1 MAFFLLLDFIIAEW
15 RNIVKYFREIFWIF
29 CNATYYFED
38 MMMSLNGI
46 TKGTEFESMMK
57 SLMQGEANG
66 VMMYYALAQLAREQ
80 GLEDVAEGFIAAA
93 NEEAVHAGF
102 YAVLNGKYPSD
113 FWGLVRTVQKAEA
126 NGEAKVKAIADKVRA
141 AGFAEA
147 ADQMDVFARQEGGHG
162 VRLQAML
169 DKYQPK
175 KEDTTGKKVYVCP
188 VCGYEY
194 VGDINDE
201 DDSYVCPLCGQPKS
215 AFVLKK

>member
-1 MAFFLLLDFIIAEW
+1 
-15 RNIVKYFREIFWIF
+15 
-29 CNATYYFED
+29 
-38 MMMSLNGI
+38 MMSLNGI

-57 SLMQGEANG
+57 SLMQAEANG

-215 AFVLKK
+215 AFVLKQDGGANRSNTPRLAHVNLMNLFPKK

>member
-1 MAFFLLLDFIIAEW
+1 
-15 RNIVKYFREIFWIF
+15 
-29 CNATYYFED
+29 
-38 MMMSLNGI
+38 MMSLNGI

-57 SLMQGEANG
+57 SLMQAEANG

-80 GLEDVAEGFIAAA
+80 GLDDVAEGFVAAA

-126 NGEAKVKAIADKVRA
+126 NGEAQVKAIADKVRA

-194 VGDINDE
+194 VGDTRTVDVHIKRLREKLTDKYNWSIFTVWGIGYKFE
-201 DDSYVCPLCGQPKS
+201 VK
-215 AFVLKK
+215 

>member
-1 MAFFLLLDFIIAEW
+1 MCKDF
-15 RNIVKYFREIFWIF
+15 RRTN
-29 CNATYYFED
+29 
-38 MMMSLNGI
+38 MSLNGI
-46 TKGTEFESMMK
+46 IKGTEFEDMMK
-57 SLMQGEANG
+57 RLMQAEANG

-80 GLEDVAEGFIAAA
+80 GLEDVAEGFVAAA

-113 FWGLVRTVQKAEA
+113 FWGLVRAVQKAEE
-126 NGEAKVKAIADKVRA
+126 NGEAQIKAIADKVRA

-147 ADQMDVFARQEGGHG
+147 ADQMEIFARQEGGHG

-175 KEDTTGKKVYVCP
+175 AADTADKKVYVCP
-188 VCGYEY
+188 VCGYEH

-201 DDSYVCPLCGQPKS
+201 DDSYICPLCGQPKS